1 MTEKFS
7 APDFS
12 ITFDPTL
19 SSERIKATLEA
30 LAEYYR
36 ACGGVGLDIEFE
48 LEEILIREP
57 VGV

>member
-1 MTEKFS
+1 MEENHLEH
-7 APDFS
+7 DFS
-12 ITFDPTL
+12 ITFDPAL
-19 SSERIKATLEA
+19 SPERIKATLEA
-30 LAEYYR
+30 LAEYFR